1 MQVEKVKIPFS
12 KSFYLWFQVGWY
24 SDSSGLHIDLE
35 EDGSFQDYDG
45 ENEVGV
51 TTPAFPLTEKPR
63 LD

>member
-1 MQVEKVKIPFS
+1 M
-12 KSFYLWFQVGWY
+12 FQVGWY

-51 TTPAFPLTEKPR
+51 TTTPAFPLTEKPR
-63 LD
+63 